1 MSILWVVDAEN
12 DDVIWTRVRFCFVIF
27 GLLCPLRG
35 FQADLTPRT
44 SPFPHPRGKV
54 VADGDV
60 PSDLEIKKTDFVSVI
75 KKTASSQDLVKKTIT
90 TGSVQQV
97 VLGDEGGLI
106 KNMMTVPIVGGDG
119 NILGAIQIVNKKG
132 PGQDSTSKMPWCSP
146 CCALT
151 SQRSLT
157 S

>member
-1 MSILWVVDAEN
+1 MGSSALCVDF
-12 DDVIWTRVRFCFVIF
+12 R
-27 GLLCPLRG
+27 
-35 FQADLTPRT
+35 LTSPPRT

-132 PGQDSTSKMPWCSP
+132 PGQGFNKQDAMVLSVLCSHIATFFDIMKELNGASSTNRPAYQEK
-146 CCALT
+146 
-151 SQRSLT
+151 
-157 S
+157 